1 MEVRQSQARLSVG
14 EASGPAGGAGGAGTA
29 GELREHLRGLA
40 ASYQSELPLIFR
52 KRRAPEAGT
61 AANLKS
67 VKIRVVDWGSLRKG
81 TPAERRARAAA
92 AKGKNAP
99 VKRYVAKITQGR
111 TPGAGKGAGGKLYT
125 SKYRG
130 VHQTFP
136 TQRWEAQFRK
146 AGKPTSLGC
155 FNTEDEAA
163 RAYDTMMVWEMIH
176 QPDAKNPEKMI
187 TNFPLGDYEG
197 KLKDLQGMQ
206 QEELLLG
213 LRRCG
218 RKQAAGHKVSDKNSH
233 PILNFMEND
242 NSDEGRIREDIGSG
256 DKDPTCR
263 QMYDRLKKEA
273 PEFLPQKARGGGT
286 YLLGTLKMQRQAL
299 VTAYV
304 KWLDSRGGRPKR
316 KAVPVAAA
324 KKAKGKVRKVAKVAK
339 VAKFPGIGEA
349 EKFAEA
355 LAAAASG
362 GLAKAEEPPKAPEK
376 GEPEAPA
383 AAVPAE
389 PDPEAAAAA

>member
-1 MEVRQSQARLSVG
+1 MSVG
-14 EASGPAGGAGGAGTA
+14 EAPSEPRASGTA
-29 GELREHLRGLA
+29 ADPRAHLKGLA
-40 ASYQSELPLIFR
+40 ASYSNLPFIFR
-52 KRRAPEAGT
+52 KRRASEPGSPARP
-61 AANLKS
+61 
-67 VKIRVVDWGSLRKG
+67 VKFRVVDWSSLRKG

-92 AKGKNAP
+92 AKGKTLPA
-99 VKRYVAKITQGR
+99 KRYVAKITQGR
-111 TPGAGKGAGGKLYT
+111 TPGTGKGTGGKLYT

-187 TNFPLGDYEG
+187 TNFPLGDYEE
-197 KLKDLQGMQ
+197 KLKDLKGMQ

-218 RKQAAGHKVSDKNSH
+218 RKQAAGHRVSDKNSH

-299 VTAYV
+299 VAAYV
-304 KWLDSRGGRPKR
+304 KWLDARGGRAKR
-316 KAVPVAAA
+316 KSPGKAP
-324 KKAKGKVRKVAKVAK
+324 KPKAKTKVRKVAKVAK

-362 GLAKAEEPPKAPEK
+362 GSAKAREPDAE
-376 GEPEAPA
+376 GAGPEAPTEDTDA
-383 AAVPAE
+383 PPVSAPAVA
-389 PDPEAAAAA
+389 EAA

>member
-61 AANLKS
+61 ANLKS
-67 VKIRVVDWGSLRKG
+67 VKLRVVDWGSLRKG

-99 VKRYVAKITQGR
+99 EKRYVAKITQGR